1 MPYIKEIHDPLN
13 IPANPNYSKNNLY
26 HIHLMFKLFLTKGQ
40 YDNLNNSIELAIH
53 RLFLKVNSIDPC
65 QLLEKIGFSN
75 DWINKY
81 ELRMK
86 CVIENYLSNPTNIKI
101 LTKLMNK
108 YSEKSSSE

>member
-1 MPYIKEIHDPLN
+1 
-13 IPANPNYSKNNLY
+13 
-26 HIHLMFKLFLTKGQ
+26 MFKLFLTKGQ